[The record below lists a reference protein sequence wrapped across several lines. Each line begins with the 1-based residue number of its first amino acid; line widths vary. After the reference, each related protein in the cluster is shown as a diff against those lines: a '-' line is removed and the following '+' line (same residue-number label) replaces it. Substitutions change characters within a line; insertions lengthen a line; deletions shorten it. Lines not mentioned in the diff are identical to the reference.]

1 MLTGSNTYLRPI
13 VHNTFRVLRITGI
26 NTNVI
31 GIRTLSHMT
40 HVHTIYKSSLF
51 RNQPAVRSL
60 SNSQRLSKGIDNK
73 ANILD
78 RNKNSKQK
86 GLSKHIHGKELNST
100 KHLKVK
106 SNKTKILNDHKND
119 KPIASQILK
128 EATAINVASPP
139 SSKGIPQPKDT
150 KTILPPNKLDS
161 EHIKQITDRNN
172 NIEILSIEAPH
183 SIPIFQRLIGN
194 IKWLL
199 IRNKKRPFSKDEIG
213 TLFSW
218 LIISQIIWLILKTTT
233 VVSLLLLTFN
243 TVFAKEMVALFIGR
257 LLNYFSDEIS
267 INFQDALIPEWKSGF
282 IKFKDVKI
290 DTHKDQKNNILEF
303 HLFFHEIEINLSLKK
318 WLQGKGLIND
328 IKIFGIR
335 GETVINY
342 KEKRHNENSQELLLN
357 WFSNPNYKLMNVNI
371 SDSKFHVIEN
381 FADGSEPTNVKIRIF
396 NLDISGLRFNQL
408 LTDFLKAN
416 VITGSINNS
425 LFTFHKRQHKLS
437 YLGDM
442 KDDLS
447 SWDRI
452 TRLRLNSINVN
463 TLGLTKTNSFNW
475 IEDGDV
481 DLVADIMLPQENE
494 DSEDTE
500 TEKYL
505 LLDLKFKFKDL
516 RGSLPKVA
524 PALSTGE
531 QIITLDEL
539 KPVISFV
546 NLQRILSRS
555 NSYSGNDIRNII
567 DDDNDEHPFSDTT
580 PNVSIKRKKSYPNV
594 TVIQSDKK
602 RGDIDGE
609 ESDETDEKH
618 NNATSII
625 RFHPTHHNNSQYNS
639 SYDSAS
645 LHSENRNELILHCR
659 LVKNIK
665 DLEKVILFQE
675 TGIYDQICMELYV
688 DLIKTVEEWE
698 FKNKDEWMKEWGTTF
713 ASQLLLFGF
722 TNVM

>member
-1 MLTGSNTYLRPI
+1 MSTGSNTYLRPI
-13 VHNTFRVLRITGI
+13 LQNTIRVFRITEI

-31 GIRTLSHMT
+31 GIRALSHVS
-40 HVHTIYKSSLF
+40 HVHTIYKNSLL
-51 RNQPAVRSL
+51 RNQPTVRSL
-60 SNSQRLSKGIDNK
+60 SHSQQQLKGLDNK
-73 ANILD
+73 TNISDISKKL
-78 RNKNSKQK
+78 KQK
-86 GLSKHIHGKELNST
+86 TLNRNLQGK
-100 KHLKVK
+100 K
-106 SNKTKILNDHKND
+106 SNSVKNIEVKKNNNKLQIDHNADKHTHSKN
-119 KPIASQILK
+119 LTTV
-128 EATAINVASPP
+128 TAINV
-139 SSKGIPQPKDT
+139 SSSENGKGTLQANDKKSVLQSTDPNT
-150 KTILPPNKLDS
+150 KLV
-161 EHIKQITDRNN
+161 KQITDRNN
-172 NIEILSIEAPH
+172 NVEILSIEAPH
-183 SIPIFQRLIGN
+183 NIPFFQRLIGN

-290 DTHKDQKNNILEF
+290 DTHKDQQNNILEF

-342 KEKRHNENSQELLLN
+342 KEKKHNENSQELLLN

-381 FADGSEPTNVKIRIF
+381 FSDGSEPANVKIRIF

-442 KDDLS
+442 KGDLS

-463 TLGLTKTNSFNW
+463 TLGLNKTNSFNW

-505 LLDLKFKFKDL
+505 LLDLRFKFKDL

-555 NSYSGNDIRNII
+555 NNYSGNDIRNII

-602 RGDIDGE
+602 KKNIEDGE
-609 ESDETDEKH
+609 PNETDDKH

-625 RFHPTHHNNSQYNS
+625 RFHPTHNNNSQYNS

-645 LHSENRNELILHCR
+645 LHSENQNELILHCR